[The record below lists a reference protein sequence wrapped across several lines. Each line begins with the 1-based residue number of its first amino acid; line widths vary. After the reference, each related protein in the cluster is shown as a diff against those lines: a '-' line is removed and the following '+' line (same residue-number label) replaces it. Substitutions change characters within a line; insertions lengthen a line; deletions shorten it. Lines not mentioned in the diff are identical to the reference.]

1 MKIKLLMDQ
10 RVIFAKGSEIEVDER
25 EAERLLSLGFAEKVA
40 EKKAVVETKA
50 EKPKKKK
57 KIPRSRY
64 ERKRIF
70 SFGQNS
76 I

>member
-25 EAERLLSLGFAEKVA
+25 EAARLLSLGFAEKIA
-40 EKKAVVETKA
+40 EKKVVVETKA

-57 KIPRSRY
+57 
-64 ERKRIF
+64 E
-70 SFGQNS
+70 G
-76 I
+76 

>member
-1 MKIKLLMDQ
+1 MKVKLLMDQ

-40 EKKAVVETKA
+40 EKKEVIQETKA

-57 KIPRSRY
+57 
-64 ERKRIF
+64 
-70 SFGQNS
+70 G
-76 I
+76 

>member
-40 EKKAVVETKA
+40 EKKVVVETKA

-57 KIPRSRY
+57 
-64 ERKRIF
+64 ED
-70 SFGQNS
+70 
-76 I
+76 

>member
-10 RVIFAKGSEIEVDER
+10 RVVFAKGSEIEVDER

-57 KIPRSRY
+57 
-64 ERKRIF
+64 E
-70 SFGQNS
+70 G
-76 I
+76 

>member
-57 KIPRSRY
+57 
-64 ERKRIF
+64 E
-70 SFGQNS
+70 G
-76 I
+76 

>member
-40 EKKAVVETKA
+40 DKKAVVKE
-50 EKPKKKK
+50 EKVVEEKKPSKKK
-57 KIPRSRY
+57 
-64 ERKRIF
+64 
-70 SFGQNS
+70 
-76 I
+76 

>member
-1 MKIKLLMDQ
+1 MKIKMLLDS
-10 RVIFAKGSEIEVDER
+10 RIFFAKGSEIEVDER

-57 KIPRSRY
+57 
-64 ERKRIF
+64 ED
-70 SFGQNS
+70 
-76 I
+76 

>member
-10 RVIFAKGSEIEVDER
+10 RVIFAKGSEIEVDAR

-40 EKKAVVETKA
+40 EKKEVIQETKA

-57 KIPRSRY
+57 
-64 ERKRIF
+64 
-70 SFGQNS
+70 G
-76 I
+76 

>member
-25 EAERLLSLGFAEKVA
+25 EAERLLSLGFAEKVVG
-40 EKKAVVETKA
+40 KKEVIQETKA

-57 KIPRSRY
+57 
-64 ERKRIF
+64 
-70 SFGQNS
+70 G
-76 I
+76 

>member
-1 MKIKLLMDQ
+1 MKIKMLMDS
-10 RVIFAKGSEIEVDER
+10 RIFFAKGSEVEVDER

-57 KIPRSRY
+57 
-64 ERKRIF
+64 ED
-70 SFGQNS
+70 
-76 I
+76 

>member
-40 EKKAVVETKA
+40 EKKEVIQETKA

-57 KIPRSRY
+57 
-64 ERKRIF
+64 ED
-70 SFGQNS
+70 
-76 I
+76 

>member
-40 EKKAVVETKA
+40 EKKAVVKE
-50 EKPKKKK
+50 EKVVEEKKPSKKK
-57 KIPRSRY
+57 
-64 ERKRIF
+64 
-70 SFGQNS
+70 
-76 I
+76 

>member
-1 MKIKLLMDQ
+1 MKIKMLLDS
-10 RVIFAKGSEIEVDER
+10 RIFFAKGSEVEVDER

-57 KIPRSRY
+57 
-64 ERKRIF
+64 ED
-70 SFGQNS
+70 
-76 I
+76 

>member
-25 EAERLLSLGFAEKVA
+25 EAERLLALGFAEKVV
-40 EKKAVVETKA
+40 EKKEVIQETKA

-57 KIPRSRY
+57 
-64 ERKRIF
+64 
-70 SFGQNS
+70 G
-76 I
+76 

>member
-57 KIPRSRY
+57 
-64 ERKRIF
+64 ED
-70 SFGQNS
+70 
-76 I
+76 